1 MHLVFESIFM
11 SLKCGIVGLPNVG
24 KSTLFN
30 ALSDAGADAA
40 NFPFCTIDPNVGI
53 VPVPD
58 ERLDHLHEL
67 VGSKQKTPASVE
79 FVDIAGL
86 VKGASEGKGKGNAF
100 LSHIREV
107 DLIVHVVRCFDDP
120 NVIHVEG
127 DINPARDIRIIE
139 DELILKDLESVEKRV
154 ESLKTQAKSG
164 QKDDIKQ
171 LEAVKQ
177 LQEHLETGQAA
188 RSFDNSEVA
197 KNAFKDLFLLSR
209 KPVLYACN
217 VSEDDLD
224 SGNQWVDT
232 VREIAAEHNDEVV
245 TFCAKIESE
254 IAELPEEEKQLFLE
268 EMGIESAGLN
278 RLIRAAYKELGLI
291 TYFTAGPKEAR
302 AWTVRKG
309 STAPEAAGVIH
320 SDFERGF
327 IRAETVSYEVYAELE
342 SEKAVRDAGKM
353 RQEGK
358 DYIVQDGDVILFRF
372 NV

>member
-1 MHLVFESIFM
+1 M
-11 SLKCGIVGLPNVG
+11 SLRCGIVGLPNVG

-40 NFPFCTIDPNVGI
+40 NFPFCTIDPNIGV

-58 ERLDHLHEL
+58 ERLDTLYDI
-67 VGSKQKTPASVE
+67 VGSKQKIPTSVE

-127 DINPARDIRIIE
+127 DVNPTRDVHIID

-154 ESLKTQAKSG
+154 DKLQKEAKSG
-164 QKDDIKQ
+164 DKKTIQQ
-171 LEAVKQ
+171 LEIVKA
-177 LQEHLETGQAA
+177 LKEHLETGNAA
-188 RSFDNSEVA
+188 RTFEADEEER
-197 KNAFKDLFLLSR
+197 KAFRDLSLLSD

-217 VSEDDLD
+217 VAEEDLN
-224 SGNQWVDT
+224 SGNKWVDE
-232 VREIAAEHNDEVV
+232 VKEIAARFNDEVV
-245 TFCAKIESE
+245 TFCAKIEEE
-254 IAELPEEEKQLFLE
+254 IAELDDDEKQAFLE
-268 EMGIESAGLN
+268 EMGVESAGLE

-291 TYFTAGPKEAR
+291 TYFTTGPKETR

-309 STAPEAAGVIH
+309 AKAPEAAGVIH

-327 IRAETVSYEVYAELE
+327 IRAETVSYEKYKELG
-342 SEKAVRDAGKM
+342 SEKAVKNAGEM

-358 DYIVQDGDVILFRF
+358 DYIVQDGDVMLFRF

>member
-1 MHLVFESIFM
+1 M
-11 SLKCGIVGLPNVG
+11 SLRCGIVGLPNVG

-40 NFPFCTIDPNVGI
+40 NFPFCTIDPNIGV

-58 ERLDHLHEL
+58 SRLDTLYDM
-67 VGSKQKTPASVE
+67 VGSEEKIPTSVE

-107 DLIVHVVRCFDDP
+107 DLIVHVVRCFDDE
-120 NVIHVEG
+120 NVVHVEG
-127 DINPARDIRIIE
+127 DVDPKRDVHIIE
-139 DELILKDLESVEKRV
+139 DELILKDLESVEKKV
-154 ESLKTQAKSG
+154 ETLEKEAKSG
-164 QKDDIKQ
+164 DKRIIQR
-171 LEAVKQ
+171 LETVKR
-177 LQEHLETGQAA
+177 LKEHLENGNAA
-188 RSFDNSEVA
+188 RTFEVDEEGKKA
-197 KNAFKDLFLLSR
+197 YRELFLLSD

-224 SGNQWVDT
+224 SGNKWVDE
-232 VREIAAEHNDEVV
+232 VKKLAGRFDDEVV
-245 TFCAKIESE
+245 TFCAKIEEE
-254 IAELPEEEKQLFLE
+254 IAELDEDEKQAFLE
-268 EMGIESAGLN
+268 ELGVESGGLE

-291 TYFTAGPKEAR
+291 TYFTIGPKETR

-309 STAPEAAGVIH
+309 AKAPEAAGVIH

-327 IRAETVSYEVYAELE
+327 IRAETVSYETYKELG
-342 SEKAVRDAGKM
+342 SEKAVKNAGEM

-358 DYIVQDGDVILFRF
+358 DYVVQDGDVMLFRF

>member
-1 MHLVFESIFM
+1 M
-11 SLKCGIVGLPNVG
+11 SLRCGIVGLPNVG

-40 NFPFCTIDPNVGI
+40 NFPFCTIDPNIGV

-58 ERLDHLHEL
+58 ERLDTLYDIVE
-67 VGSKQKTPASVE
+67 SEEKIPTSVE

-107 DLIVHVVRCFDDP
+107 DLIVHVVRCFDDE
-120 NVIHVEG
+120 NVVHVEG
-127 DINPARDIRIIE
+127 DVNPKRDIHIIE
-139 DELILKDLESVEKRV
+139 DELILKDLETVEKRY
-154 ESLKTQAKSG
+154 EKLKKEAKSG
-164 QKDDIKQ
+164 EKETLQK
-171 LEAVKQ
+171 LEIVERLK
-177 LQEHLETGQAA
+177 EHLELGNAA
-188 RSFDNSEVA
+188 RAFDADEEERKA
-197 KNAFKDLFLLSR
+197 YKELFLLSD

-217 VSEDDLD
+217 VSEEDLD
-224 SGNQWVDT
+224 DGNEWVDE
-232 VREIAAEHNDEVV
+232 VKEIASRFDDEVV
-245 TFCAKIESE
+245 TFCAKIEEE
-254 IAELPEEEKQLFLE
+254 IAELDEEERQMFLE
-268 EMGIESAGLN
+268 ELGVESAGLE

-291 TYFTAGPKEAR
+291 TYFTTGPKETR

-309 STAPEAAGVIH
+309 AKAPEAAGVIH

-327 IRAETVSYEVYAELE
+327 IRAETVSYEKYKELG
-342 SEKAVRDAGKM
+342 SEKAVKNAGEM

-358 DYIVQDGDVILFRF
+358 DYIVQDGDVMLFRF

>member
-1 MHLVFESIFM
+1 M
-11 SLKCGIVGLPNVG
+11 SLRCGIVGLPNVG

-40 NFPFCTIDPNVGI
+40 NFPFCTIDPNIGV

-58 ERLDHLHEL
+58 ERLNTLYDI
-67 VGSKQKTPASVE
+67 VGSEEKIPTSVE

-107 DLIVHVVRCFDDP
+107 DLIVHVVRCFDDE

-127 DINPARDIRIIE
+127 DVNPTRDIHIIE
-139 DELILKDLESVEKRV
+139 DELILKDLETVEKRY
-154 ESLKTQAKSG
+154 EKLKKEAKSG
-164 QKDDIKQ
+164 EKETLQKLDIVERLK
-171 LEAVKQ
+171 
-177 LQEHLETGQAA
+177 EHLEVGNAA
-188 RSFDNSEVA
+188 RTFEA
-197 KNAFKDLFLLSR
+197 GKEERGAYRELFLLSD

-224 SGNQWVDT
+224 SGNQWVDE
-232 VREIAAEHNDEVV
+232 VKEIAAEFDDEVV
-245 TFCAKIESE
+245 TFCAKIEEE
-254 IAELPEEEKQLFLE
+254 IAELDEEERAMFLE
-268 EMGIESAGLN
+268 ELGVESAGLE
-278 RLIRAAYKELGLI
+278 RLIQAAYKELGLI
-291 TYFTAGPKEAR
+291 TYFTTGPKETR

-309 STAPEAAGVIH
+309 AKAPEAAGVIH

-327 IRAETVSYEVYAELE
+327 IRAETVSYETYKELG
-342 SEKAVRDAGKM
+342 SEKAVKDAGEM

-358 DYIVQDGDVILFRF
+358 DYVVQDGDVMLFRF